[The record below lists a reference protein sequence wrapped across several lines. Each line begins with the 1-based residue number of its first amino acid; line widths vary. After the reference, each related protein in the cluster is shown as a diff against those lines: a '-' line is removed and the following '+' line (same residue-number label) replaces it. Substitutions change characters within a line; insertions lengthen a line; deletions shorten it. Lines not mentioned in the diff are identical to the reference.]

1 MTENKTGGAGSPCQF
16 PPVPWIFD
24 IGASHSLI
32 GIQARA
38 KTPQR
43 VMKKLRLLDGVWNL
57 HDWCLQFIKR
67 FFRRIPSQKIR
78 ARQEILFDRKIR
90 MAHRETP
97 SYAFNIMT
105 TNAILNLT
113 EATEM
118 AHSNQD
124 RAENKPS
131 AYWQAVLDRDASLD
145 GKFVF
150 AVSSTGV
157 YCRPSCP
164 ARRPRRENVTFF
176 GQPDQAE
183 KTGYRAC
190 LRCRP
195 KAIGGNGTTEMVKAM
210 CRYIEQHLDE
220 PLTLARL
227 GSEFRQSPFHL
238 QRTFKRVLGITPRA
252 YADSCRMSQLKDNLR
267 AGHSVTRSMYDAG
280 FSSSS
285 RLYERTSSQLGMT
298 PDKYRRGA
306 IAAPIRYTFT
316 DSPLGRMLI
325 AATDK
330 GICAIQFANSDG
342 ELEQGLRHE
351 FPFAIRR
358 RDDAAMQHWKT
369 ALPLDIQA
377 TAFQRRVWSQLQ
389 SIPFGATRSYAAVAK
404 AIGQPTATRAVARAC
419 ATNPVAVVIPCHR
432 VVSKTG
438 DAGGYRWG
446 MERKKALLELETGH
460 SV

>member
-1 MTENKTGGAGSPCQF
+1 
-16 PPVPWIFD
+16 
-24 IGASHSLI
+24 
-32 GIQARA
+32 
-38 KTPQR
+38 
-43 VMKKLRLLDGVWNL
+43 
-57 HDWCLQFIKR
+57 
-67 FFRRIPSQKIR
+67 
-78 ARQEILFDRKIR
+78 LFERKIR
-90 MAHRETP
+90 MAHLETP
-97 SYAFNIMT
+97 SYAVNTMT

-118 AHSNQD
+118 APSKQSRDDNNQ
-124 RAENKPS
+124 S
-131 AYWQAVLDRDASLD
+131 AYWQAVLDRDAGRD

-183 KTGYRAC
+183 KAGYRAC

-195 KAIGGNGTTEMVKAM
+195 KAIGGNSAVEMVKAM

-227 GSEFRQSPFHL
+227 ASEFRQSPFHL

-285 RLYERTSSQLGMT
+285 RLYERTASQLGMT

-306 IAAPIRYTFT
+306 IAAPIRYTFA

-330 GICAIQFANSDG
+330 GICAIQFANSDA

-358 RDDAAMQHWKT
+358 RDDAAMQHWKKDLLRQMRGQRLNT
-369 ALPLDIQA
+369 SLPLDIQA

-419 ATNPVAVVIPCHR
+419 ATNPVAVAIPCHR
-432 VVSKTG
+432 VVRKSG
-438 DAGGYRWG
+438 DMGGYRWG
-446 MERKKALLELETGH
+446 LERKKALLELEMQH
-460 SV
+460 A